1 MYDLLLM
8 FESPVQWMIVLVIA
22 LIVFG
27 PKRLPEIGKQIG
39 SALRELRKATGDV
52 MRSMNTDYEPDPPSY
67 SSNSYTNYSGYS
79 APENTYA
86 YSPETTSSP
95 PDLTDYTI
103 VDKTQV
109 AQTGGSS
116 SDGSD
121 GRPYDDYR
129 ISPSALTESVSSNGQ
144 ASGAGAATS
153 VTDKEG
159 EKNV

>member
-1 MYDLLLM
+1 MFDLLLM
-8 FESPVQWMIVLVIA
+8 FESPVQWMIVLIIA

-27 PKRLPEIGKQIG
+27 PKRLPEIGRQIG

-67 SSNSYTNYSGYS
+67 SSNSYPNYNGYS

-86 YSPETTSSP
+86 YSPQTTASP

-103 VDKTQV
+103 VGKTQV
-109 AQTGGSS
+109 AQTGGSAT
-116 SDGSD
+116 DGSED
-121 GRPYDDYR
+121 SLYDDDR
-129 ISPSALTESVSSNGQ
+129 LTPSAPSEAASSNGQ
-144 ASGAGAATS
+144 ASRPGAATS
-153 VTDKEG
+153 LTDKEG